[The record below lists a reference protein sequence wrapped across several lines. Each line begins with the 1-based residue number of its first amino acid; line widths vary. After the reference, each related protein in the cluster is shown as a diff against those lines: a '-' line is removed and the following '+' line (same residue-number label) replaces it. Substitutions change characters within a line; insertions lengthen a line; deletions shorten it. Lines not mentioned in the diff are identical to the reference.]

1 VGVGVGG
8 GVCDGRGVGDA
19 VWLGDKVGLPE
30 PDGEGL
36 SEGLA
41 EGLGVMEELGDTDA
55 VWKAAISRQVNS
67 QACVWSFIAQ
77 GTKPPPNMQC
87 RYGFRKTA

>member
-1 VGVGVGG
+1 VHGAASREPDHVQALRRESIRKG
-8 GVCDGRGVGDA
+8 CN
-19 VWLGDKVGLPE
+19 GDKCEEMGCPARAYA
-30 PDGEGL
+30 DDCQK
-36 SEGLA
+36 GLA
-41 EGLGVMEELGDTDA
+41 VCEDS